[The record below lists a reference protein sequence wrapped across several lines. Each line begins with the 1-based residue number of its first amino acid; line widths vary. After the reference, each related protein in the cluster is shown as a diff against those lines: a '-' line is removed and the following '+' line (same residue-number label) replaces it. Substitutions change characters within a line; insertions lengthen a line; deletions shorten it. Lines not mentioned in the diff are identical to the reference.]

1 MNRSKKLAIFFSL
14 VPGAG
19 HMYLGLTTQGIQ
31 LMLLFFFMAFT
42 SSIYGL
48 GFFGIFLPVIWFYS
62 VFDAWTKVSSDEP
75 LTDSTLKIF
84 SDIKSVEDITSTNSL
99 WKLIGYVL
107 LIAGILSLMNNL
119 VLPLLREYFDYTIVN
134 YFRSILVSA
143 ILIFGGFALLFKG
156 KNKSHKEGEAKCT
169 KEE

>member
-1 MNRSKKLAIFFSL
+1 MKRSKKLAIFFSL

-31 LMLLFFFMAFT
+31 LMLLFFFTAFS

-75 LTDSTLKIF
+75 LTDSNLKIF
-84 SDIKSVEDITSTNSL
+84 STVKSVEDITNTNSL
-99 WKLIGYVL
+99 WKFIGYVL
-107 LIAGILSLMNNL
+107 LIAGVLSLMNNL

-143 ILIFGGFALLFKG
+143 ILIAAGFILLFKG
-156 KNKSHKEGEAKCT
+156 KNKVHKDGETECM
-169 KEE
+169 KEK